1 MQPVTVF
8 ILLLF
13 FVMVYIV
20 FLIVKDDMKL
30 KRERKK
36 ENCQELKVNPLLYYD
51 SDFTIIAATIENS
64 KNYWHL
70 MTVLDDVNC
79 FTLDYSKC
87 QNENLLISDT
97 NELLSRWRSKKIAYE
112 LEMFYLN

>member
-1 MQPVTVF
+1 MSPIQISNCFIGVLF
-8 ILLLF
+8 ILMIILF
-13 FVMVYIV
+13 AMAF
-20 FLIVKDDMKL
+20 KD
-30 KRERKK
+30 KK
-36 ENCQELKVNPLLYYD
+36 KVNEPEKEKVNPLLYYD

-112 LEMFYLN
+112 LEMFHLN